1 MNNIT
6 KPNDMFVAVLQ
17 KPDINV
23 FDLSKS
29 EILPD
34 NTQLLSLDTYKNSEK
49 VQNLFK
55 DESGNFDELAFKNV
69 YNKAASLYQELDS
82 DNTLSKMIEYD
93 PMDFTAP
100 QNSTKIDVRPL
111 IKTDYNPFK
120 NYYSKTGVNSIDDN
134 GLSLRELAQ
143 QSKIFD
149 TETGTWLDKSANEL
163 GLLNSFFGNTLV
175 YAQWDSD
182 GESIDPLTGRM
193 TAHKKGDWKFNNE
206 GNLYIETLGNREIY
220 GKQVVNPLDLLTDD
234 TSAINKVDFFDS
246 DGKDKSVIGTTAK
259 LAAEI
264 APFLIPGFNTIYGGF
279 KAAVGLAS
287 VLPTF
292 YKSMEGI
299 LLGDNPSGIETGM

>member
-1 MNNIT
+1 
-6 KPNDMFVAVLQ
+6 
-17 KPDINV
+17 
-23 FDLSKS
+23 
-29 EILPD
+29 
-34 NTQLLSLDTYKNSEK
+34 
-49 VQNLFK
+49 
-55 DESGNFDELAFKNV
+55 
-69 YNKAASLYQELDS
+69 
-82 DNTLSKMIEYD
+82 
-93 PMDFTAP
+93 
-100 QNSTKIDVRPL
+100 
-111 IKTDYNPFK
+111 
-120 NYYSKTGVNSIDDN
+120 
-134 GLSLRELAQ
+134 
-143 QSKIFD
+143 
-149 TETGTWLDKSANEL
+149 
-163 GLLNSFFGNTLV
+163 
-175 YAQWDSD
+175 
-182 GESIDPLTGRM
+182 M